1 MKLFHALRIP
11 ILILAGTMTCFALA
25 DDDDDENDHR
35 HARNNRRQVAA
46 ATDPQY
52 KEECGSCHM
61 LYPPGLLP
69 ARSWTVMMGGLKD
82 HFGENASLEA
92 GVKEKLTAFLT
103 ENAAD
108 RSDQR
113 RSRKIAQSI
122 PQKDSPLRF
131 TETRYFLHK
140 HDDVSA
146 AVFKRKA
153 IGSPA
158 NCVACHGR
166 AEQGIF
172 SEDEIRIPK

>member
-1 MKLFHALRIP
+1 MKVFQVLRIP
-11 ILILAGTMTCFALA
+11 FLILAGTMTFIALA
-25 DDDDDENDHR
+25 DDDDLENNSQHPR
-35 HARNNRRQVAA
+35 KSRRQVAA
-46 ATDPQY
+46 ATDPLY

-61 LYPPGLLP
+61 LYPTGLLP
-69 ARSWTVMMGGLKD
+69 ARSWTAMMGGLKD
-82 HFGENASLEA
+82 HFGENASLDPA
-92 GVKEKLTAFLT
+92 VKEKLTAFLT

-108 RSDQR
+108 RSEQR

-122 PQKDSPLRF
+122 PPKESPIRI
-131 TETRYFLHK
+131 TETRYFQHK
-140 HDDVSA
+140 HDEVSA
-146 AVFKRKA
+146 AVWKRKA

>member
-1 MKLFHALRIP
+1 MRLSSALRIP
-11 ILILAGTMTCFALA
+11 LLFLAGTMTCFALA
-25 DDDDDENDHR
+25 DDDDDENGYQQT
-35 HARNNRRQVAA
+35 RNKRRQVAA
-46 ATDPQY
+46 AIDPLY

-61 LYPPGLLP
+61 LYPSGLLP
-69 ARSWTVMMGGLKD
+69 ARSWTAMMGGLKD
-82 HFGENASLEA
+82 HFGENASLDPA
-92 GVKEKLTAFLT
+92 AKEKLTSFLT

-131 TETRYFLHK
+131 TETRYFQHK

-146 AVFKRKA
+146 AVWKRKA